1 MLVHLDSARRLPAI
15 PEALS
20 KGVVKGTVIPWEVT
34 TAIRLSEL
42 VGNHTEFSG
51 DEAFY
56 TAAIILVMNKDKYNA
71 LPDDLRAILDAE
83 SGEKLSKFAA
93 QVMWD
98 MDAGA
103 RKIAQDAGNTITV
116 LDDAEVARW
125 KAAAEPVVDQWVTDM
140 DAQGIDGA
148 GLIDEAKQLIKKYGG

>member
-1 MLVHLDSARRLPAI
+1 
-15 PEALS
+15 
-20 KGVVKGTVIPWEVT
+20 
-34 TAIRLSEL
+34 
-42 VGNHTEFSG
+42 
-51 DEAFY
+51 
-56 TAAIILVMNKDKYNA
+56 
-71 LPDDLRAILDAE
+71 LDAE

-125 KAAAEPVVDQWVTDM
+125 KVAAEPVVDQWVTDM